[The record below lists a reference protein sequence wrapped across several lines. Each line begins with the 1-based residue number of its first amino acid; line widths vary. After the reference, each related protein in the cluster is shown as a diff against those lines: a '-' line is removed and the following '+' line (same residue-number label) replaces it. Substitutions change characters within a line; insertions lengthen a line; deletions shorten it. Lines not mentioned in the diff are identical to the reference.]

1 MMRGKN
7 ESIDRRGIRGRLIK
21 SRMTGKREIEG
32 QYGEFGG
39 HRNEFEEILKHRIG
53 KGDKFML
60 AKITQF
66 IERDI
71 WRTRLKNLPAA
82 KALFIEHLRILLA
95 AWRGFNNHQCPLRA
109 SALTF
114 YSLLAIVPIAA
125 MAFGIAKGFD
135 MQTILQERLLEKF
148 EGQEEILT
156 KVFDFANTLL
166 ANTSGGVVAGVGVA
180 VLFWTIIKVL
190 GNIESSLNY
199 IWGVK
204 KPRSFS
210 RKATDYLSVMLISP
224 ILLVISGSA
233 TIFITSKI
241 TFVTQKIEML
251 GALRPVITFVLGF
264 APYTIMWALFT
275 FIYIFMPNTKVTF
288 KTGLFAGIIAGTLYQ
303 VVQWLYITFQVG
315 VAHYNA
321 IYGSFAALPLFL
333 VWVQL
338 SWLIVLAGAEVSYAH
353 QHSDMLE
360 YEPDIEHVSASFKKL
375 LTLRVVNVLAKNF
388 SQGLKPLS
396 MSDISQVTDIP
407 KKLIKQILDDL
418 TECGI
423 ISDTP
428 NRQENEA
435 GYQPALDTD
444 RLTINYVLDAL
455 ERSGISDIPIEST
468 MEWETLAES
477 LKTFRDELE
486 KSPANRIL
494 REI

>member
-1 MMRGKN
+1 
-7 ESIDRRGIRGRLIK
+7 
-21 SRMTGKREIEG
+21 
-32 QYGEFGG
+32 
-39 HRNEFEEILKHRIG
+39 
-53 KGDKFML
+53 
-60 AKITQF
+60 
-66 IERDI
+66 
-71 WRTRLKNLPAA
+71 
-82 KALFIEHLRILLA
+82 
-95 AWRGFNNHQCPLRA
+95 
-109 SALTF
+109 
-114 YSLLAIVPIAA
+114 
-125 MAFGIAKGFD
+125 
-135 MQTILQERLLEKF
+135 
-148 EGQEEILT
+148 
-156 KVFDFANTLL
+156 
-166 ANTSGGVVAGVGVA
+166 
-180 VLFWTIIKVL
+180 
-190 GNIESSLNY
+190 
-199 IWGVK
+199 
-204 KPRSFS
+204 
-210 RKATDYLSVMLISP
+210 
-224 ILLVISGSA
+224 
-233 TIFITSKI
+233 
-241 TFVTQKIEML
+241 
-251 GALRPVITFVLGF
+251 
-264 APYTIMWALFT
+264 
-275 FIYIFMPNTKVTF
+275 MPNTKVTF

-375 LTLRVVNVLAKNF
+375 LTLRVVKVLAKNF

-407 KKLIKQILDDL
+407 KKLITQILDDL
-418 TECGI
+418 TECCI

-468 MEWETLAES
+468 TEWETLAES